1 MNWMTNRARGREN
14 VARTR
19 AVKSRFIFSAMIFV
33 AVASAPDISKADEGG
48 VSFWIPGFFG
58 SLAAVPQQAGWSLST
73 VYWHDN
79 VSAGADVAR
88 ALEIR
93 TGRIPINLNVG
104 LSADLKSQID

>member
-48 VSFWIPGFFG
+48 VSFWIPEFFG
-58 SLAAVPQQAGWSLST
+58 SLAAAPQQPGWSLTNIAYQTS
-73 VYWHDN
+73 
-79 VSAGADVAR
+79 VSAAR
-88 ALEIR
+88 ERSLA
-93 TGRIPINLNVG
+93 TFPPISICPQTSLP
-104 LSADLKSQID
+104 A

>member
-58 SLAAVPQQAGWSLST
+58 SLAAAPQQPGWSLTNIAYQTS
-73 VYWHDN
+73 
-79 VSAGADVAR
+79 VSADAGVAIAR
-88 ALEIR
+88 ERSLA
-93 TGRIPINLNVG
+93 TFPPISICPQTSLP
-104 LSADLKSQID
+104 A